1 VIACLDAETE
11 AAKGRA
17 NPEVAGESAI
27 PGHAGPAGPGE
38 GRVAA
43 REVVVAAGRE
53 RPTSDRT
60 GGNPWR
66 S

>member
-1 VIACLDAETE
+1 LDAETE

-38 GRVAA
+38 ARAVGRDLGAGVGAAKPAAA
-43 REVVVAAGRE
+43 RNRN
-53 RPTSDRT
+53 RR
-60 GGNPWR
+60 R
-66 S
+66 Y